1 MANELVYKYVVFYT
15 LKIKSL
21 TMQSIRI
28 FKSVIFIMIIGIV
41 ASCAASKE
49 YSSKLFV
56 PRTPVI
62 KDSQEI
68 ALRFLELDKLE
79 INTENMVSTDLI
91 MGRDTGM
98 NTVALENFTNAF
110 PLVNDTTNKSFG
122 MKGTK
127 HLSEKNIITADSIA
141 VAKSSN
147 TGDVRNKR
155 TRD

>member
-1 MANELVYKYVVFYT
+1 
-15 LKIKSL
+15 
-21 TMQSIRI
+21 MQSIRI

-68 ALRFLELDKLE
+68 AIRFLELDKLE
-79 INTENMVSTDLI
+79 INNENMVSTDLI
-91 MGRDTGM
+91 MGRDTGI
-98 NTVALENFTNAF
+98 NTVALDNFTNAF
-110 PLVNDTTNKSFG
+110 PLSNDTTNKSFRT
-122 MKGTK
+122 KGTK
-127 HLSEKNIITADSIA
+127 YLSENKLITADSIA
-141 VAKSSN
+141 VAKSSK
-147 TGDVRNKR
+147 TGEIRNKR

>member
-1 MANELVYKYVVFYT
+1 MANELVYKCVVSYK

-21 TMQSIRI
+21 NMQSIRI
-28 FKSVIFIMIIGIV
+28 FKSVIFIMITGMIG
-41 ASCAASKE
+41 SCTASKE
-49 YSSKLFV
+49 YSGKLFA

-79 INTENMVSTDLI
+79 INNENMVSTDLI
-91 MGRDTGM
+91 MGRDTGI
-98 NTVALENFTNAF
+98 NTVALDNFTNAF
-110 PLVNDTTNKSFG
+110 PLVNDTTNKNFRI
-122 MKGTK
+122 KETK
-127 HLSEKNIITADSIA
+127 YLSENKLITADSIA

-147 TGDVRNKR
+147 TGEIRNKR